1 MPRLIL
7 FLVRY
12 TVPVVTFVAN
22 FLFILQTFVPLLKR
36 QWYWDACH
44 ELHYSVHWEWCGM
57 SFAKDDVVVKYD
69 SDTALRCA
77 EAIADGKYEMLD
89 TVIAEL
95 KAKSRK

>member
-1 MPRLIL
+1 
-7 FLVRY
+7 
-12 TVPVVTFVAN
+12 
-22 FLFILQTFVPLLKR
+22 
-36 QWYWDACH
+36 
-44 ELHYSVHWEWCGM
+44 M